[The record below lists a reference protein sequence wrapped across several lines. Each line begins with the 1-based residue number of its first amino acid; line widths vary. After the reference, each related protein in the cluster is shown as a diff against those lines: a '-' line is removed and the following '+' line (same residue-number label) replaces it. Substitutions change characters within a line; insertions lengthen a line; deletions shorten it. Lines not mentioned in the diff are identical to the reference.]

1 MTMEERSTRIY
12 RQKQMFS
19 KEELTK
25 RESLCIQE
33 EPAYCVAACPLKL
46 DAKAMVGAVAAGDFS
61 GALRLYEKITPFP
74 HILAAGCAAPCERE
88 CKLCEIGEGIAIGEL
103 ERAVAKFGE
112 KPKNKGLL
120 CFKKKRSAVVFGSSL
135 FSAFLAGELSKK
147 AYPLTVFCAETD
159 ERAFMEKGTEAIPA
173 PEVAAD
179 TETLKAMEIDFRF
192 ETALT
197 PALFES
203 EKSKFDI
210 VCVSPEF
217 LGLISP
223 GAGVDETAMLCKALN
238 VVSSPAGTTDVLASA
253 LAAKKAALT
262 ADRLAQG
269 LDPMNSR
276 GSEGAVETKLYT
288 NVEGVESTARV
299 PYRADGYTREEA
311 ESEANRCIQCSC
323 LECVKGCPYLQHYKK
338 YPKILTREI
347 YNNVGVIMGDHI
359 MNKPINSCAL
369 CGQCT
374 VICPNDYDMAGICLL
389 ARQNMVTT
397 DKMPLAPH
405 EFALLDQ
412 MFSNDEAFLCR
423 PQPGFDTCKYVFFPG
438 CQAAAIA
445 PETVKAAYL
454 DLSSRL
460 SGGVALL
467 LGCCGAISEWAGR
480 YHMYEETEAFLDGKL
495 EALGSPTVIAGCPT
509 CKKMLS
515 GHYGGRITGIWDVL
529 EDLGLPAG
537 GAGLSRPAAMHDSC
551 GARGDAHTQET
562 IRNLAE
568 ELGCTLVETDYSGDK
583 SPCCGYGGLVMY
595 ANREVAHEM
604 AEMCVGRS
612 DAPYI
617 TYCMACRDR
626 FAREGKE
633 SRHILELIYGT
644 DAGAPPDISEKRYH
658 RLSLKNGLLQEIW
671 GEETAEMECEF
682 PIEFTPEALKSMDDR
697 MILKDD
703 VVKVMESLRETG
715 MAVFDSES
723 GLLITRK
730 RIGNVTFWV
739 KYEEEAGG
747 YLIRGAYSHRMKIKN
762 QQE

>member
-1 MTMEERSTRIY
+1 MEERSTRVY

-33 EPAYCVAACPLKL
+33 EPAYCAAACPLKL
-46 DAKAMVGAVAAGDFS
+46 DTKAMVGAVAGGDFNN
-61 GALRLYEKITPFP
+61 ALRLYEKIAPFP
-74 HILAAGCAAPCERE
+74 HILAAGCEAPCEGK
-88 CKLCEIGEGIAIGEL
+88 CKRWEAGEGIAIGDL

-112 KPKNKGLL
+112 KSKSKGLL
-120 CFKKKRSAVVFGSSL
+120 CFKKKKSAAIFGSSL
-135 FSAFLAGELSKK
+135 FCAFLAGELSKK
-147 AYPLTVFCAETD
+147 AYPLTVYCAEAD
-159 ERAFMEKGTEAIPA
+159 AAAFLGRGTGMLPA
-173 PEVAAD
+173 AEVAAD
-179 TETLKAMEIDFRF
+179 VETLKAMGIDFRF
-192 ETALT
+192 GTTLT
-197 PALFES
+197 PALFEA
-203 EKSKFDI
+203 EKAAYDI

-217 LGLISP
+217 MQTVSP
-223 GAGVDETAMLCKALN
+223 GAAADEAEMLCKALN
-238 VVSSPAGTTDVLASA
+238 VVSAPAGTAGVLASA

-276 GSEGAVETKLYT
+276 GSEGAVETRLYT
-288 NVEGVESTARV
+288 NVEDVESSARV
-299 PYRADGYTREEA
+299 PAGPPGYTREEA
-311 ESEANRCIQCSC
+311 VAEAKRCIQCSC

-338 YPKILTREI
+338 YPKVLTREI
-347 YNNVGVIMGDHI
+347 YNNVSVIMGDHM

-374 VICPNDYDMAGICLL
+374 VICPNDYDMAEVCLL
-389 ARQNMVTT
+389 ARRNMVTT

-445 PETVKAAYL
+445 PDTVKAAYL

-460 SGGVALL
+460 DGGVALL
-467 LGCCGAISEWAGR
+467 LGCCGAISDWAGR
-480 YHMYEETEAFLDGKL
+480 YQLYDETTAFLDGKL
-495 EALGSPTVIAGCPT
+495 RELGDPIVIAGCPT

-515 GHYGGRITGIWDVL
+515 GHYGGQITGIWDIL
-529 EDLGLPAG
+529 SELGLPPG

-551 GARGDAHTQET
+551 GARGDAQTQET

-568 ELGCTLVETDYSGDK
+568 KLGCTLVETDYSGEM

-604 AEMCVGRS
+604 ALMCVNRA

-626 FAREGKE
+626 FAREGRE
-633 SRHILELIYGT
+633 SRHILELVYGT

-658 RLSLKNGLLQEIW
+658 RLSLKNGLLHEVW
-671 GEETAEMECEF
+671 GEEIAEMKCAF
-682 PIEFTPEALKSMDDR
+682 PIEFTPEALAMMDDR

-715 MAVFDSES
+715 MAVFDSEA

-739 KYEEEAGG
+739 KYEEKDGG
-747 YLIRGAYSHRMKIKN
+747 YLIRGAYSHRMKIEN

>member
-19 KEELTK
+19 KEELIK
-25 RESLCIQE
+25 RERLCIQE

-46 DAKAMVGAVAAGDFS
+46 DSKAMVGAIAEGDFS
-61 GALRLYEKITPFP
+61 KALRLYEKITPFP
-74 HILAAGCAAPCERE
+74 HLLAAGCDAPCERK
-88 CKLCEIGEGIAIGEL
+88 CKLGEVGEGIAIGEL

-120 CFKKKRSAVVFGSSL
+120 RFKKKKSAAIFGSSL

-147 AYPLTVFCAETD
+147 AYPLTVYCSEED
-159 ERAFMEKGTEAIPA
+159 EKAFILKGTEALPA
-173 PEVAAD
+173 DEVSAD
-179 TETLKAMEIDFRF
+179 IETLKTMDIEFRF
-192 ETALT
+192 ETKLT
-197 PALFES
+197 PELFEE
-203 EKSKFDI
+203 EKAAYDI
-210 VCVSPEF
+210 VCMSSGF
-217 LGLISP
+217 LEAMSP
-223 GAGVDETAMLCKALN
+223 GADVDEAAMLCKALG
-238 VVSSPAGTTDVLASA
+238 VISAPAGTTGVLASA

-262 ADRLAQG
+262 ADRLAQD

-276 GSEGAVETKLYT
+276 GSEGAVSSALYT
-288 NVEGVESTARV
+288 NVDGIESTVRV
-299 PYRADGYTREEA
+299 PLGADGYTREEA
-311 ESEANRCIQCSC
+311 EAEAKRCIQCSC

-347 YNNVGVIMGDHI
+347 YNNVSIIMGDHM

-369 CGQCT
+369 CGQCA
-374 VICPNDYDMAGICLL
+374 VICPNGYDMAEICLM
-389 ARQNMVTT
+389 ARRNMVTT

-412 MFSNDEAFLCR
+412 MFSNEEAFLCR
-423 PQPGFDTCKYVFFPG
+423 PQPGFSKCKYVFFPG

-445 PETVKAAYL
+445 PDTVKAAYL

-467 LGCCGAISEWAGR
+467 LGCCGAISDWAGR
-480 YHMYEETEAFLDGKL
+480 CQMYDETAELIDAKL
-495 EALGSPTVIAGCPT
+495 KELGNPIVIAGCPT

-515 GHYGGRITGIWDVL
+515 GHYGGQISGIWEVL
-529 EDLGLPAG
+529 LQIGLPD
-537 GAGLSRPAAMHDSC
+537 GAKGLSSSAAMHDSC
-551 GARGDAHTQET
+551 GARGDAHTQQAVRK
-562 IRNLAE
+562 IAE
-568 ELGCTLVETDYSGDK
+568 KLGCELVETEYSGDE

-595 ANREVAHEM
+595 ANRDVANEM
-604 AEMCVGRS
+604 ARMCVNRTE
-612 DAPYI
+612 APYI

-644 DAGAPPDISEKRYH
+644 DAGAPPDISEKRYN
-658 RLSLKNGLLQEIW
+658 RLTLKNGLLHEMW
-671 GEETAEMECEF
+671 GEEVAEMKCAF
-682 PIEFTPEALKSMDDR
+682 PINFAPEALALMDDR
-697 MILKDD
+697 MILKED

-715 MAVFDSES
+715 EAVFDSES

-739 KYEEEAGG
+739 KYEEKDGG
-747 YLIRGAYSHRMKIKN
+747 YLIRGAYSHRMKIEN
-762 QQE
+762 QQA